1 MPIMALEGHE
11 GDVFATKFHP
21 EGEYL
26 ASTGFDRKICM
37 FIFILL
43 IISFNFYIWSFYNL
57 VIWSVYGECENLG
70 VLAGHSGA
78 VLDMKF
84 STDGSLIYTSSTDMT
99 VSFWDIY
106 KGQRVKK
113 LKGIILWN
121 LVINLYN

>member
-11 GDVFATKFHP
+11 GDIFATKFHP
-21 EGEYL
+21 DGDYL
-26 ASTGFDRKICM
+26 ASSGFDRKICM
-37 FIFILL
+37 YSLILNISL
-43 IISFNFYIWSFYNL
+43 YYIIHVL

-70 VLAGHSGA
+70 VLSGHSGA

-113 LKGIILWN
+113 LKGIFFIFG
-121 LVINLYN
+121 

>member
-1 MPIMALEGHE
+1 MALEGHE
-11 GDVFATKFHP
+11 GDIFTTKFHP
-21 EGEYL
+21 EGDYL
-26 ASTGFDRKICM
+26 ASSGYDRKICM
-37 FIFILL
+37 YAFVSCSV
-43 IISFNFYIWSFYNL
+43 ISMRYARCVL

-113 LKGIILWN
+113 LKGIM
-121 LVINLYN
+121 

>member
-1 MPIMALEGHE
+1 M
-11 GDVFATKFHP
+11 
-21 EGEYL
+21 Y
-26 ASTGFDRKICM
+26 
-37 FIFILL
+37 
-43 IISFNFYIWSFYNL
+43 SFSSFCTVL

-70 VLAGHSGA
+70 VLTGHSGA

-113 LKGIILWN
+113 LKGILIR
-121 LVINLYN
+121 LYYFSIGSN

>member
-1 MPIMALEGHE
+1 MALEGHE
-11 GDVFATKFHP
+11 GDIFATKFHP
-21 EGEYL
+21 EGDYL
-26 ASTGFDRKICM
+26 ASSGYDRKICM
-37 FIFILL
+37 YMKYYNKCLL
-43 IISFNFYIWSFYNL
+43 CVYYVHSYVS

-84 STDGSLIYTSSTDMT
+84 STDGTLIYTSSTDMT

-113 LKGIILWN
+113 LKGTN
-121 LVINLYN
+121 